1 MVNMRAMPL
10 ALPYLEQAQQGLV
23 RHFGLAQ
30 FRPGQAEVIST
41 VLSGRNTVVV
51 MPTGAGKSLCYQLP
65 ATLLPGL
72 TLVVSPLIA
81 LMKDQVEQLTAR
93 GISATFINSSLSDLE
108 RAERMRRLR
117 AGEYKLLY
125 VAPERFRSA
134 SFCQTL
140 TDVGV
145 DLFAVDEAHCI
156 SQWGHDFRPDYAQLG
171 QVRKR
176 LRPPRT
182 VALTATATP
191 EVRADIVRVL
201 LMKEPREFAMGF
213 DRPNLF
219 LGKQEVGG
227 DSDRHEACAR
237 LAALGG
243 SGIIYCSTR
252 RASEGVFS
260 ELHGRGVKAVLYH
273 AGMDDDARRRAQ
285 DTFMSTKD
293 AVAVATNAFGM
304 GIDKPDIRFVA
315 HANIP
320 RAVEA
325 YYQEIG
331 RAGRDGGDARA
342 VLLFNHADV
351 YTQERLI
358 QGNHPSE
365 AVLADVWGV
374 LQSVEEFERGVHV
387 LAGMVNASEFEVS
400 AAVRIFERAGKLERG
415 NRGEGAHGLTLTE
428 KAQGAH
434 PHAADA
440 QRLLKSLL
448 ETFPVGRQAT
458 TELTILARRVGLTV
472 DEVRHALG
480 LLEKSGVVKVRRP
493 FSGRSIRALVRLP
506 FREMGMD
513 LSHVREQERQNLQLL
528 RRMTDYAY
536 ADREQRCR
544 RRTVLHYFGQQ
555 DVEASCGNCDV
566 CAPAKMPVLLSG
578 GPSASRARTSAAAAP
593 VTSYSE
599 LASTELRRW
608 RKELSKD
615 LGVAPFIIFNDATL
629 LGLAATLPIDRE
641 GFLTVKG
648 TGESRWERFGPKV
661 VEICLMARAA
671 GHEPQVVPM
680 AMSKARKPRIRRA
693 GASD

>member
-1 MVNMRAMPL
+1 MMNMRAMPVD
-10 ALPYLEQAQQGLV
+10 LPYLEEAQQGLV
-23 RHFGLAQ
+23 RHFGLSR
-30 FRPGQAEVIST
+30 FRPGQDQVISS

-93 GISATFINSSLSDLE
+93 GIPATFINSSLSDLE
-108 RAERMRRLR
+108 RAERMRKLR
-117 AGEYKLLY
+117 AREYKLLY
-125 VAPERFRSA
+125 VAPERFRSM
-134 SFCQTL
+134 SFLETVSAL
-140 TDVGV
+140 GV
-145 DLFAVDEAHCI
+145 DLLAVDEAHCI
-156 SQWGHDFRPDYAQLG
+156 SQWGHDFRPDYALLG

-201 LMKEPREFAMGF
+201 LMKDPQEFAMGF

-227 DSDRHEACAR
+227 DADRHEACAR
-237 LAALGG
+237 LASTGG
-243 SGIIYCSTR
+243 SGIVYCSTR
-252 RASEGVFS
+252 RAAEGIFS

-285 DTFMSTKD
+285 DTFMAAKE

-304 GIDKPDIRFVA
+304 GIDKPDIRFVG

-331 RAGRDGGDARA
+331 RAGRDGQAARA
-342 VLLFNHADV
+342 VLLFNHSDV
-351 YTQERLI
+351 FTQERLI
-358 QGNHPSE
+358 QSSHPAE
-365 AVLADVWGV
+365 AIFGDVWNV
-374 LQSVEEFERGVHV
+374 LQSVEEFERGVHA
-387 LAGMVNASEFEVS
+387 LAGTVNASEFEVS
-400 AAVRIFERAGKLERG
+400 AALRILEREG
-415 NRGEGAHGLTLTE
+415 KVERGGRGEGEHGITLLE
-428 KAQGAH
+428 KATSAQ
-434 PHAADA
+434 PHSPDA

-448 ETFPVGRQAT
+448 ETFPVGRQVT
-458 TELTILARRVGLTV
+458 TELPILARRIGLSV

-480 LLEKSGVVKVRRP
+480 LLEKAQVAKVRRP
-493 FSGRSIRALVRLP
+493 FAGRSIRALERVP
-506 FREMGMD
+506 FRELGLD
-513 LSHVREQERQNLQLL
+513 LSHVREQERQNLSLL
-528 RRMTDYAY
+528 RRMTEYAY
-536 ADREQRCR
+536 TDRDKKCR
-544 RRTVLHYFGQQ
+544 RSAILHYFGQR
-555 DVEASCGNCDV
+555 DAHTSCGNCDV
-566 CAPAKMPVLLSG
+566 CAPEKMPTLLAH
-578 GPSASRARTSAAAAP
+578 GPAASRSRGTGSAAAP
-593 VTSYSE
+593 VVTNYSE

-629 LGLAATLPIDRE
+629 LGLSAALPVDRE
-641 GFLTVKG
+641 GFLAVKG

-671 GHEPQVVPM
+671 GHEPQ
-680 AMSKARKPRIRRA
+680 AMPDAAVRARKPALRRR
-693 GASD
+693 S

>member
-1 MVNMRAMPL
+1 MVNMRAMPV
-10 ALPYLEQAQQGLV
+10 ALPYFEEAQQGLV
-23 RHFGLAQ
+23 RHFGLTE
-30 FRPGQAEVIST
+30 FRPGQAQVISS
-41 VLSGRNTVVV
+41 VMSGRNTVVV

-81 LMKDQVEQLTAR
+81 LMKDQVEALTAR
-93 GISATFINSSLSDLE
+93 GIPATFINSSLSDLE

-117 AGEYKLLY
+117 AREYKLLY
-125 VAPERFRSA
+125 VAPERFRSL
-134 SFCQTL
+134 SFLETVAEL
-140 TDVGV
+140 GV
-145 DLFAVDEAHCI
+145 DLLAVDEAHCI
-156 SQWGHDFRPDYAQLG
+156 SQWGHDFRPDYALLG

-191 EVRADIVRVL
+191 EVRADIIRVL
-201 LMKEPREFAMGF
+201 LMKDPAQFAMGF

-243 SGIIYCSTR
+243 RGIIYCSTR
-252 RASEGVFS
+252 RAAEGIFS
-260 ELHGRGVKAVLYH
+260 ELHGQGLKAVLYH
-273 AGMDDDARRRAQ
+273 AGMEDDARRRAQ

-358 QGNHPSE
+358 QSSHPSE
-365 AVLADVWGV
+365 AVFADVWNV
-374 LQSVEEFERGVHV
+374 LQSVEEFERGVYA
-387 LAGMVNASEFEVS
+387 LAGTVNASEFEVS
-400 AAVRIFERAGKLERG
+400 AALRILEREGKLERG
-415 NRGEGAHGLTLTE
+415 GRGEGEHGITLTE
-428 KAQGAH
+428 KALAAH
-434 PHAADA
+434 PHSADA

-458 TELTILARRVGLTV
+458 TELPILARRTGLSV

-480 LLEKSGVVKVRRP
+480 LLEKSGAARVRRP
-493 FSGRSIRALVRLP
+493 FSGRSIRALERVP
-506 FREMGMD
+506 FRELGLD
-513 LSHVREQERQNLQLL
+513 LSRVREQERQNLALL
-528 RRMTDYAY
+528 RRMTEYAY
-536 ADREQRCR
+536 TDRDKKCR
-544 RRTVLHYFGQQ
+544 RSAILRYFGQA
-555 DVEASCGNCDV
+555 DVGASCGNCDV
-566 CAPAKMPVLLSG
+566 CAPEKMPPLLAA
-578 GPSASRARTSAAAAP
+578 PPAASRPRAGVSAASAP

-608 RKELSKD
+608 RKDLAKD

-629 LGLAATLPIDRE
+629 LGLSAALPIDRD
-641 GFLTVKG
+641 GFLSVKG

-671 GHEPQVVPM
+671 GHEPQAVP
-680 AMSKARKPRIRRA
+680 ATPPRVRKSRRFA
-693 GASD
+693 